1 LDASI
6 GNAGPMHPM
15 QEQMRP
21 MTDAAQ
27 PSSPSTFRK
36 AAGVVHQ
43 PHLPKSPTKKSG
55 APIDQVMR
63 DLLGKPLATSR
74 HITYPNGVTIDIS
87 EFVASLM
94 SVVSANAKHRTAMVR
109 SIESGSFLRHAYD
122 HFATCDKNGSGF
134 LTWNNCEIRDF
145 IVDIFKG
152 YGLTPPEETQIY
164 DVYIK
169 FDRERCMYLGERECL
184 CIVDVLFRS
193 TFIVEFPESLGS
205 EFPLDREADTFI
217 GVDLGRRRQGD
228 ASDGDCWDIPSEGVS
243 LCVDACSPIK
253 ALHNGDGFSIQRSP
267 IQQRHINGHNTESR
281 TDENGAVSR
290 SKPTHPS
297 DSSLAQGQG
306 LTAAAVAAAAAAAA
320 TVTAVGAHEVGRAN
334 NTTLAEARL
343 ETERLRQELAEL
355 RELEASLASK
365 ALPTSTTTAV
375 KSERLPQEFAELAEV
390 QGPLANRALP
400 NSTMTAVKKSDLDS
414 ADRSHPM
421 SSSASFQASL
431 FPANPGTTAASTG
444 NQEVMR
450 HPAGVADSV
459 LLTWA
464 AGEKKADSVLLWTAE
479 AQAANSRMEQ
489 ELESLRAVAER
500 QRGEVRLLN
509 SVKAMVGER
518 SGTGKE
524 AEGQPPPEDE
534 SFERRLRLLQQRER
548 KTELERASLLERE
561 RALRDQELQ
570 MALKHERETVRSLVK
585 EGIFDQREHQSAQ
598 SGLPY
603 KDDTAR
609 KPPSISN
616 THSASSSVKA
626 SDAQPSLPMTTEPEA
641 EAETG
646 VSDEIRASGD
656 DGRASQEVND
666 KEGVFAENSRL
677 RQELQNLRQLAEWQK
692 GEFDM
697 ASAYRPK

>member
-1 LDASI
+1 
-6 GNAGPMHPM
+6 
-15 QEQMRP
+15 
-21 MTDAAQ
+21 
-27 PSSPSTFRK
+27 
-36 AAGVVHQ
+36 
-43 PHLPKSPTKKSG
+43 
-55 APIDQVMR
+55 
-63 DLLGKPLATSR
+63 
-74 HITYPNGVTIDIS
+74 
-87 EFVASLM
+87 
-94 SVVSANAKHRTAMVR
+94 
-109 SIESGSFLRHAYD
+109 
-122 HFATCDKNGSGF
+122 
-134 LTWNNCEIRDF
+134 
-145 IVDIFKG
+145 
-152 YGLTPPEETQIY
+152 
-164 DVYIK
+164 
-169 FDRERCMYLGERECL
+169 
-184 CIVDVLFRS
+184 
-193 TFIVEFPESLGS
+193 
-205 EFPLDREADTFI
+205 
-217 GVDLGRRRQGD
+217 
-228 ASDGDCWDIPSEGVS
+228 
-243 LCVDACSPIK
+243 
-253 ALHNGDGFSIQRSP
+253 
-267 IQQRHINGHNTESR
+267 
-281 TDENGAVSR
+281 
-290 SKPTHPS
+290 
-297 DSSLAQGQG
+297 
-306 LTAAAVAAAAAAAA
+306 
-320 TVTAVGAHEVGRAN
+320 
-334 NTTLAEARL
+334 
-343 ETERLRQELAEL
+343 
-355 RELEASLASK
+355 
-365 ALPTSTTTAV
+365 
-375 KSERLPQEFAELAEV
+375 
-390 QGPLANRALP
+390 
-400 NSTMTAVKKSDLDS
+400 
-414 ADRSHPM
+414 M

-656 DGRASQEVND
+656 DGRALQEVND